1 MFNCGIVEIL
11 TGLLNELERL
21 RRALVAVSE
30 DLDAI
35 EQRPHLSLRLAA
47 EELDGPTSHGIESCI
62 DHFALAMKRG
72 HVSLVSEAASRCN
85 QS

>member
-1 MFNCGIVEIL
+1 MTSVS
-11 TGLLNELERL
+11 NELERL

-47 EELDGPTSHGIESCI
+47 EDLAGTASQGVENCV

-72 HVSLVSEAASRCN
+72 HFSLRSPPLEIAGS
-85 QS
+85 

>member
-1 MFNCGIVEIL
+1 L
-11 TGLLNELERL
+11 TSASIELERL
-21 RRALVAVSE
+21 RQALLAVSE

-47 EELDGPTSHGIESCI
+47 EDLAGAASHGIERCI

-72 HVSLVSEAASRCN
+72 HVSLDTLPLEPAVS
-85 QS
+85 